1 MEKFYLSL
9 FNKYTNT
16 SLVVLLLIISFFAY
30 SAKDFQLDAS
40 SDTLILEQ
48 DEDLKKYRL
57 VIDDYG
63 SNDFLIVTFT
73 DEKRILT
80 KDNLNQ
86 IKLFIDR
93 VSKLN
98 WVESIQSI
106 FDVPL
111 LEVNDQSLTDL
122 INEVLTIESPGVD
135 LIDAEKELLNSPIF
149 KNLIISEDASSTAVL
164 INFKKDEKHELL
176 IQERERLRNLD
187 EPSKEDIDNLK
198 RINLDYQ
205 ISKKN
210 FDEKRHNN
218 ISEIRKIINTFE
230 NKLDMHL
237 GGVSMIADD
246 TITYVK
252 NDIVVFGFGALVFI
266 LAVLFIVFKNPL
278 WMLACISNCLASLI
292 VMIGTVS
299 LMDWKVTVISSNFIM
314 LILILSLSM
323 TVHIVV
329 RYRQFIMQDNE
340 KSIKDA
346 LLLTIKNMYKPCLFA
361 ALTTTFAFATLYTSG
376 IKPVMDFGLMMCVG
390 LIITYITSFS
400 FLPVVIFLLNLN
412 ALNHAFIFNIL
423 TKLNIKICLFR
434 HSCFYVVIISV

>member
-9 FNKYTNT
+9 FNKYTYT

-135 LIDAEKELLNSPIF
+135 LNEAEKNTLLKESAEILSMCGNPSKK
-149 KNLIISEDASSTAVL
+149 KNSSTGLVFGYVQSGKTLSMTSVAAMAKDNGFGIVIVLSGAVTPL
-164 INFKKDEKHELL
+164 SFQTAERIAKELKG
-176 IQERERLRNLD
+176 R
-187 EPSKEDIDNLK
+187 
-198 RINLDYQ
+198 RI
-205 ISKKN
+205 I
-210 FDEKRHNN
+210 
-218 ISEIRKIINTFE
+218 KIIN
-230 NKLDMHL
+230 
-237 GGVSMIADD
+237 
-246 TITYVK
+246 
-252 NDIVVFGFGALVFI
+252 
-266 LAVLFIVFKNPL
+266 NP
-278 WMLACISNCLASLI
+278 
-292 VMIGTVS
+292 
-299 LMDWKVTVISSNFIM
+299 KKF
-314 LILILSLSM
+314 LS
-323 TVHIVV
+323 
-329 RYRQFIMQDNE
+329 
-340 KSIKDA
+340 KDA
-346 LLLTIKNMYKPCLFA
+346 LFQNKYRAVSDFISGMTDRYAIN
-361 ALTTTFAFATLYTSG
+361 LY
-376 IKPVMDFGLMMCVG
+376 
-390 LIITYITSFS
+390 
-400 FLPVVIFLLNLN
+400 N
-412 ALNHAFIFNIL
+412 
-423 TKLNIKICLFR
+423 NIK
-434 HSCFYVVIISV
+434 

>member
-86 IKLFIDR
+86 IKLFIER

-164 INFKKDEKHELL
+164 INFKKDEKHEFL

-187 EPSKEDIDNLK
+187 EPSKEAVS
-198 RINLDYQ
+198 Y
-205 ISKKN
+205 
-210 FDEKRHNN
+210 
-218 ISEIRKIINTFE
+218 T
-230 NKLDMHL
+230 HL
-237 GGVSMIADD
+237 TLP
-246 TITYVK
+246 TIY
-252 NDIVVFGFGALVFI
+252 
-266 LAVLFIVFKNPL
+266 
-278 WMLACISNCLASLI
+278 
-292 VMIGTVS
+292 
-299 LMDWKVTVISSNFIM
+299 
-314 LILILSLSM
+314 
-323 TVHIVV
+323 
-329 RYRQFIMQDNE
+329 
-340 KSIKDA
+340 
-346 LLLTIKNMYKPCLFA
+346 
-361 ALTTTFAFATLYTSG
+361 
-376 IKPVMDFGLMMCVG
+376 
-390 LIITYITSFS
+390 
-400 FLPVVIFLLNLN
+400 
-412 ALNHAFIFNIL
+412 
-423 TKLNIKICLFR
+423 
-434 HSCFYVVIISV
+434 SV